1 MIANE
6 EPLPDEVTKQG
17 IRKKVWDYLEK
28 HNLSLFPRPV
38 HGRIPNFKGSQEAAQ
53 KLSELNVFKHAS
65 TVKIN
70 PDKPQEAVRFL
81 TLEARKKLLVP
92 IPSLRSG
99 LFQHVEPP
107 SDASKQELKVAASR
121 RGLEQWGK
129 PVGLDAKV
137 KVDLVVL
144 GSVAVSKEGYRIG
157 KGEGYADLEF
167 AMMMKMGA
175 VSQETI
181 VVTTVHDCQVFDTLP
196 AQLFKAHD
204 VPVDIIITPTQVIEI
219 SESLPKPTG
228 IIWSILSERRLNDI
242 PILQILREAELG
254 EGKDCSLK
262 EVDSDTEEHLR
273 GGVGRN
279 RFRKRIQPN
288 RSAED
293 GCVEQNLSAMDGNNI
308 QGARP
313 TRMFRRRRNSARKQ
327 ASSVPK
333 DGSVEEANEIE
344 NIVGEANRKEKRRPI
359 RPRQRPAIE
368 FSLRVGNIAS
378 DVRVRDL
385 KAALAERG
393 VKPTDITW
401 RGHRGFAFLHFTKT
415 ATPSAPVAVDNIVA
429 SLQDLKLGTNDGG
442 EFLKI
447 EPAKPI
453 TRIEVTDISSV

>member
-6 EPLPDEVTKQG
+6 EPLPEEVTKQG

-28 HNLSLFPRPV
+28 HDLAHFPRPV

-53 KLSELNVFKHAS
+53 KLSELDVFKSAS
-65 TVKIN
+65 TVKVN

-81 TLEARKKLLVP
+81 TLEAMKKLLVP

-99 LFQHVEPP
+99 LFQHVQPP

-167 AMMMKMGA
+167 AMMMRMGA

-181 VVTTVHDCQVFDTLP
+181 VASTVHDCQVFDTLP

-204 VPVDIIITPTQVIEI
+204 VPVDIIVTPTQIIEI
-219 SESLPKPTG
+219 SDRLPKPTG
-228 IIWSILSERRLNDI
+228 IIWSILSERRLHDI
-242 PILQILREAELG
+242 PILQTLRDAELG
-254 EGKDCSLK
+254 EGKDCTLK
-262 EVDSDTEEHLR
+262 EVDSDSEEHSR
-273 GGVGRN
+273 GFGRN
-279 RFRKRIQPN
+279 RFRKRGIRPN
-288 RSAED
+288 RPAED
-293 GCVEQNLSAMDGNNI
+293 GCVEEHLDGNDF
-308 QGARP
+308 QGGRP

-327 ASSVPK
+327 ASSEPK
-333 DGSVEEANEIE
+333 DGCSEEVNENE
-344 NIVGEANRKEKRRPI
+344 DTVGEASKKEKRRPV
-359 RPRQRPAIE
+359 RPRQRPAFE

-415 ATPSAPVAVDNIVA
+415 ASPSAPVAVDNIVS
-429 SLQDLKLGTNDGG
+429 SLQDLKIGTNDGG